1 MLVVIWNLV
10 SPWKPEWWG
19 TYFFVVYL
27 GVPVFSAA
35 ITTVWFFGGGLIDL
49 RRLFVDLAARVDNP
63 LDNGQVDG
71 EVSLADQAVFSER
84 EKKDTDSAEKK

>member
-1 MLVVIWNLV
+1 M
-10 SPWKPEWWG
+10 
-19 TYFFVVYL
+19 VYL

-49 RRLFVDLAARVDNP
+49 RRLFIDLAARVDNP

-71 EVSLADQAVFSER
+71 EVSLADQAVFNER
-84 EKKDTDSAEKK
+84 EKEKDDSDKK